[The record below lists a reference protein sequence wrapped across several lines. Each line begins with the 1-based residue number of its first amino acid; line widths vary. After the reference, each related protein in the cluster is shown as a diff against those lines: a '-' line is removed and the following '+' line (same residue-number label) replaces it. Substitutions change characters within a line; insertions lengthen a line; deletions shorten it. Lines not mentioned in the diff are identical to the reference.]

1 MDQRDSFEFTQQ
13 HTVHQ
18 TLQNLTQFSTNK
30 FQVQKRCLATHNQY
44 NMTLLGSCFQGLYL
58 PGDRSVWKKLYLTPC
73 VRPEAKDQGNSFFPT
88 WTKVGLVNYIY
99 FWMLVCFFPLQL
111 MVLIVVYI
119 VKSWTDYK
127 HIISQSDSRLQ
138 PNIILQKQI
147 KTTW

>member
-18 TLQNLTQFSTNK
+18 TLQNLAQYSINM

-58 PGDRSVWKKLYLTPC
+58 AGDRSVWKKLYLTPC
-73 VRPEAKDQGNSFFPT
+73 VQPEAKDQGNSFFPT

-127 HIISQSDSRLQ
+127 HTISQSDSRLQ

>member
-1 MDQRDSFEFTQQ
+1 MDQRDSFEFTPQ

-18 TLQNLTQFSTNK
+18 TLQNLAQYSINM

-73 VRPEAKDQGNSFFPT
+73 VQPEAKDQGNSFFPT

-99 FWMLVCFFPLQL
+99 F
-111 MVLIVVYI
+111 
-119 VKSWTDYK
+119 
-127 HIISQSDSRLQ
+127 
-138 PNIILQKQI
+138 
-147 KTTW
+147 